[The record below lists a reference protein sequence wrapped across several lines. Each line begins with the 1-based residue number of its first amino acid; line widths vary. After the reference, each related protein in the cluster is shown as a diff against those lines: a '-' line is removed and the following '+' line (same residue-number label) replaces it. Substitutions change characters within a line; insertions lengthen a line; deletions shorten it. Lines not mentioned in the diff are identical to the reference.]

1 MAKKDT
7 NVLILTSTYPRWV
20 NDSTPPFVQEFAKRM
35 AKKVDKVYV
44 LAPHYAKAATR
55 EASDHLYLKRYRY
68 FSPATA
74 ETIAYNGG
82 GVDKIKKSPLYAVKL
97 LFFITSLFFNT
108 LYFTLRYNITIINAH
123 WLVPQGFIGVL
134 VKLLTGHTLVIT
146 IHGGD
151 VLSLNGKYMKKVKRF
166 TLRHAD
172 IVYVNSSVT
181 EAVCRSLYDREYLR
195 IPMGVSMEHFKPSN
209 TSTRIEKK
217 YDLHDFTILFVG
229 RLAEEKGVIYLLE
242 AVEQLRK
249 AGKQCKALIIGVG
262 PVESELNAYIT
273 SHDLEDVVT
282 MVGWVGQD
290 ELPDYYGA
298 ADVFVG
304 PSLREAQGIVFIE
317 ALAAGLPVV
326 TTNQGGMKDFIQEG
340 KNGFMVEER
349 SSEALFAVLKA
360 LYTDR
365 SLLKRLSKNA
375 PVSIREGYSWE
386 STIDKYYESWRSY
399 IS

>member
-7 NVLILTSTYPRWV
+7 NVLILTSTYPRWM

-55 EASDHLYLKRYRY
+55 EASDHLYLKRYHY
-68 FSPATA
+68 FYPATA

-82 GVDKIKKSPLYAVKL
+82 GVGKIKKSPLYAVKL
-97 LFFITSLFFNT
+97 LFFMASLFFNT
-108 LYFTLRYNITIINAH
+108 LYFTLRYNITVINAH

-195 IPMGVSMEHFKPSN
+195 IPMGVSMDHFRPSSP
-209 TSTRIEKK
+209 STRIKEK
-217 YDLHDFTILFVG
+217 YGLNDFVG

-242 AVEQLRK
+242 AVERLK
-249 AGKQCKALIIGVG
+249 EAGKQCRALIVGVG
-262 PVESELNAYIT
+262 PVESELRAYAA
-273 SHDLEDVVT
+273 SHDLQDVVS
-282 MVGWVGQD
+282 MVGWVGQE
-290 ELPDYYGA
+290 ELPDYYSA

-326 TTNQGGMKDFIQEG
+326 TTDQGGMKDFIQEG
-340 KNGFMVEER
+340 NNGLMVKGS
-349 SSEALFAVLKA
+349 SSEALFVALKT
-360 LYTDR
+360 LYDDR
-365 SLLKRLSKNA
+365 PLLKKLAKNA
-375 PVSIREGYSWE
+375 PQSIREGYSWE
-386 STIDKYYESWRSY
+386 STIDKYYESWKPY